1 MAEEGETQKP
11 NIAAR
16 ERGKTK
22 VENSRKLRRKVGSRV
37 GAAPTK
43 LSGVIKSIQN
53 QSAFLLYCQRP
64 FESRRG
70 VLRVEIW
77 NERLLR
83 SKTCVFQTLD
93 HLSNHNSIP
102 LSLYHF
108 CIHEILWLWKYL
120 QMSRLILLKGRNFC
134 KIVRFF
140 RLKMSLY
147 GSLKWLPVR
156 SGNLIVTIEA
166 KIPFLL
172 RSKTICSKR
181 YHFHYQS

>member
-53 QSAFLLYCQRP
+53 QSAFLLYSQRP

-70 VLRVEIW
+70 VLRAEI
-77 NERLLR
+77 
-83 SKTCVFQTLD
+83 
-93 HLSNHNSIP
+93 
-102 LSLYHF
+102 
-108 CIHEILWLWKYL
+108 
-120 QMSRLILLKGRNFC
+120 
-134 KIVRFF
+134 
-140 RLKMSLY
+140 
-147 GSLKWLPVR
+147 
-156 SGNLIVTIEA
+156 
-166 KIPFLL
+166 
-172 RSKTICSKR
+172 
-181 YHFHYQS
+181 